1 MSYVCPACG
10 HVGSTTR
17 KLSDW
22 EVDEMRRKAERVMT
36 EYPRRG
42 NNAERAEHA
51 QRLRQVAE
59 DYGINIRTLYR
70 YLERA
75 A

>member
-1 MSYVCPACG
+1 MSYVCPECG
-10 HVGSTTR
+10 HVGSTAR

-42 NNAERAEHA
+42 NTDERVQRAR
-51 QRLRQVAE
+51 RLRQVAE
-59 DYGINIRTLYR
+59 DYGINVRTLYR

>member
-1 MSYVCPACG
+1 MSFVCPNCG

-22 EVDEMRRKAERVMT
+22 EVAEMRRRAERVMV
-36 EYPRRG
+36 EHPRNPWKG
-42 NNAERAEHA
+42 ERDS
-51 QRLRQVAE
+51 RLRHLAA
-59 DYGINIRTLYR
+59 DYGINVRTLYR